1 MKNYILPI
9 LLLTS
14 ILSFAQNNSE
24 NKDFNK
30 NEGYFNITK
39 IGYIKVNELRQEVH
53 IPGEGTF
60 FSEPDTDNS
69 HAWSL
74 QTINGY
80 FISPYFS
87 LGIAVGLDGYHN
99 PNFNTLPVLL
109 DIRTYLTDEEDS
121 FYAFLD
127 IGPSLRIGGE
137 NSELRKGMVFNIGAG
152 YKFKVAENLFLISDI
167 SYSHKTISLTDE
179 WIGTSDSTI
188 KANGVG
194 LNLGI
199 IF

>member
-1 MKNYILPI
+1 MKKILLPF

-14 ILSFAQNNSE
+14 LITLAQNDSD
-24 NKDFNK
+24 NKDLYKNK
-30 NEGYFNITK
+30 GYFNITK
-39 IGYIKVNELRQEVH
+39 IGYIAVTDLKQELFIE
-53 IPGEGTF
+53 GEGNI
-60 FSEPDTDNS
+60 SSDLDANKS

-80 FISPYFS
+80 FLSPNFS
-87 LGIAVGLDGYHN
+87 LGIAIGLDGYHN

-109 DIRTYLTDEEDS
+109 DARAYFSDEENS
-121 FYAFLD
+121 FYSFLD

-137 NSELRKGMVFNIGAG
+137 NSELRKGMVFNLGVG
-152 YKFKVAENLFLISDI
+152 YKFKVTKNLFLISDL

-179 WIGTSDSTI
+179 GIKKSDNII
-188 KANGVG
+188 KANGIG
-194 LNLGI
+194 LNLGV

>member
-1 MKNYILPI
+1 MKKFILPI
-9 LLLTS
+9 LLLTT
-14 ILSFAQNNSE
+14 LLNFAQTDSDNR
-24 NKDFNK
+24 DVNK
-30 NEGYFNITK
+30 NEGFFNITK
-39 IGYIKVNELRQEVH
+39 IGYITNTSVKQELFIE
-53 IPGEGTF
+53 GEGNI
-60 FSEPDTDNS
+60 FSELDNSES

-87 LGIAVGLDGYHN
+87 LGIAIGLDGYHN

-109 DIRTYLTDEEDS
+109 DIRTYMSDEEDS
-121 FYAFLD
+121 FYAFLG

-137 NSELRKGMVFNIGAG
+137 NSQLRKGMVFNFGVG
-152 YKFKVAENLFLISDI
+152 YKFKVAEKLFLISDL
-167 SYSHKTISLTDE
+167 SYSHKTVSLTGE
-179 WIGTSDSTI
+179 GIGTSDNII

>member
-1 MKNYILPI
+1 MKKVILPI
-9 LLLTS
+9 LLLTT
-14 ILSFAQNNSE
+14 ILSFAQ
-24 NKDFNK
+24 KDSDNGDVHK
-30 NEGYFNITK
+30 NQGFFNITK
-39 IGYIKVNELRQEVH
+39 IGYISSSSVKQELFIEA
-53 IPGEGTF
+53 EGNL
-60 FSEPDTDNS
+60 FSELDNSES

-74 QTINGY
+74 QTTNGY

-87 LGIAVGLDGYHN
+87 LGIAIGLDAYHN

-109 DIRTYLTDEEDS
+109 DIRIYMADEEDS

-137 NSELRKGMVFNIGAG
+137 NSTLRKGMVFNIGVG
-152 YKFKVAENLFLISDI
+152 YKFKVAEKLFLISDL
-167 SYSHKTISLTDE
+167 SYSHKTVSLTDE
-179 WIGTSDSTI
+179 GIGTSDHII
-188 KANGVG
+188 KVNGVG

>member
-1 MKNYILPI
+1 MIILLI
-9 LLLTS
+9 LLLTTF
-14 ILSFAQNNSE
+14 LSFAQN
-24 NKDFNK
+24 DFDKGDVNK
-30 NEGYFNITK
+30 NEGFFNITK
-39 IGYIKVNELRQEVH
+39 IGYIANTSVKQELFIE
-53 IPGEGTF
+53 GEGNI
-60 FSEPDTDNS
+60 FSELDNSES
-69 HAWSL
+69 HAWSI

-87 LGIAVGLDGYHN
+87 LGIAIGNDSYN
-99 PNFNTLPVLL
+99 NFNTLPLLL
-109 DIRTYLTDEEDS
+109 DIRTYMSDEEDS

-137 NSELRKGMVFNIGAG
+137 NSELRKGMVFNIGVG
-152 YKFKVAENLFLISDI
+152 YKFKIAEKLFLISDL
-167 SYSHKTISLTDE
+167 SYCHKTVSLTDE
-179 WIGTSDSTI
+179 GIGTSDNII